1 MQNTTEN
8 KIIVGDA
15 PNGDKINS
23 VNHVKQWDEVA
34 ATLMRKQ
41 LAPKGFST
49 IKVGPF
55 KGRHKSNLEF
65 LSRETVGMCQNIS
78 AQLIREYRNRAKAKL
93 NYRYE
98 RMLEKSTIAAKN
110 LNACRFWEFG
120 RKSEF
125 KKEYSHYRDQCGL
138 LDILISE
145 LDRVEVK

>member
-1 MQNTTEN
+1 MQDTAEN
-8 KIIVGDA
+8 KTIIGTS

-41 LAPKGFST
+41 LAPKGFSE

-55 KGRHKSNLEF
+55 KGRHKSNLDF

-93 NYRYE
+93 SYRYE
-98 RMLEKSTIAAKN
+98 K
-110 LNACRFWEFG
+110 LNGRALIVSQKLSDCRFWEFG
-120 RKSEF
+120 K
-125 KKEYSHYRDQCGL
+125 KKELQREYAHYRDRCGL
-138 LDILISE
+138 LDILIIE
-145 LDRVEVK
+145 LDKVEVK